1 MEKTKGMGNTK
12 KIVDKNLRLV
22 QRGRGWVPVYWVDKA
37 HQWQVNLVSGGGY
50 GSPSWDDIEEVARIW
65 GAQVRDEKGEIVRGY
80 KQARY
85 WLDNPFFTDKDCNR
99 LDERLGPRDP
109 FAWAR
114 TWLA

>member
-1 MEKTKGMGNTK
+1 MEKI
-12 KIVDKNLRLV
+12 KIFDDDDLRLV
-22 QRGRGWVPVYWVDKA
+22 RRGRGWVPVYWVDRA
-37 HQWQVNLVSGGGY
+37 HQWQVTLVSGGGY